1 MLVRFWAHTNDIEVA
16 SFRVRC
22 FHIVSELRSLG
33 LNIGFYKCG
42 EQPDILVLLKR
53 YDEATLLEIRALK
66 ASGTYVILDLCDNHF
81 YMDFESEA
89 LKNRADRLSRMCG
102 EVDHITTA
110 SSYMKGYIYEYISKE
125 IPIDVV
131 DDYVEVNRDGMPRER
146 FFTRLRAKL
155 RYKNYRRQLISYSD
169 NYSRVVWFGSHGSPG
184 VHGGMSDLMRVIP
197 ALNIEHRDNNIVL
210 TIISNSKEQYNA
222 IRSECD
228 FPVLYL
234 EWSNSTAYSAIIEQ
248 DISLIPI
255 TLTPFTM
262 AKSANRAITSITY
275 GLPVVAD
282 ELPSYAGLDHS
293 VVIGDLSSDFHSLYH
308 SAKGKIPKFRPEK
321 RNINTLNSW
330 LDLFYQVR
338 GGA

>member
-33 LNIGFYKCG
+33 LNIGFYKDG
-42 EQPDILVLLKR
+42 EQPDVLVLLKR
-53 YDEATLLEIRALK
+53 YDETTLSKVRDLK
-66 ASGTYVILDLCDNHF
+66 ASGTYVVLDLCDNHF

-89 LKNRADRLSRMCG
+89 LKNRADRLRRMCG

-110 SSYMKGYIYEYISKE
+110 SSYMKDYIKQNIFEE

-131 DDYVEVNRDGMPRER
+131 DDYVEVNTDGMPKER
-146 FFTRLRAKL
+146 LFTRLRARL
-155 RYKNYRRQLISYSD
+155 RYKKYLRQLISYSEK
-169 NYSRVVWFGSHGSPG
+169 YSRVVWFGSHGSPG
-184 VHGGMSDLMRVIP
+184 VHGGMSDLMRVIS
-197 ALNIEHRDNNIVL
+197 AMNIEHRENKIVL
-210 TIISNSKEQYNA
+210 TIISNSEEQYNI
-222 IRSECD
+222 IRSKCD

-234 EWSNSTAYSAIIEQ
+234 EWSNSTAYSAIEEQ

-282 ELPSYAGLDHS
+282 ELPSYVGLDQS
-293 VVIGDLSSDFHSLYH
+293 VVIGDLSSDFQSLYH
-308 SAKGKIPKFRPEK
+308 RAKGKLPEFRPEK

-338 GGA
+338 GDA